1 MSERAG
7 IRWARPAAGRVAAV
21 TAVLALLASLAGF
34 SARPAAAGLVSG
46 DSVPETTVLPTNVDV
61 LPGDTAD
68 TGTFVLTV
76 PIRLQA
82 GQSRRISDQLTVT
95 VPRAAVVQNIVECV
109 DPLSGNPVT
118 IAGRPEAHSSGTNY
132 SPSMGQLSMHASFL
146 FTAPVTGTFFCQIR
160 AQTDAGTDL
169 GFHMT
174 VVAAPRPGGTWL
186 EIDNF
191 TDAAPLWWQI
201 NTCDSTGSDPN
212 CIFLGRPDG
221 APDHPTT
228 AILHGWPP
236 SVLDTPFLHMSDLWS
251 APPGATE
258 ADAVG
263 HMQITSCYFDTASCP
278 EREQG
283 APENGPFDAAVFR
296 THLDFIQL
304 DQHFA
309 TCNVTSTPDTQYTIT
324 NAVHHFLVDYGP
336 LTVPVSQT
344 CGGSRV
350 FALHIVVSWH
360 AGNTVK
366 IDAGSFV
373 GFRSA
378 TNANVI
384 VRSTRPTTTVPRV
397 IGVDQGSVAGHLA
410 GSGLTM
416 GTVTRVANP
425 VAAGHVIAQNSPP
438 GTIEPAGSPV
448 DLTISLGAVTVPD
461 LTGDTATQAISELTA
476 VGLAT
481 HIEHRAQCVDLGLVI
496 DQTPS
501 AGTSVA
507 PGSTVTIT
515 IASGTLHSC

>member
-1 MSERAG
+1 MWERAG

-46 DSVPETTVLPTNVDV
+46 DSVPETTVLPANVDV

-160 AQTDAGTDL
+160 AQTDAGKDL

-366 IDAGSFV
+366 IDAGSFI

-476 VGLAT
+476 AGLAT
-481 HIEHRAQCVDLGLVI
+481 HIEHRAQCADLGLVI
-496 DQTPS
+496 DQTPG

>member
-1 MSERAG
+1 MSERAAIG
-7 IRWARPAAGRVAAV
+7 WARPAAGRIAAV

-46 DSVPETTVLPTNVDV
+46 DSVAETTVLPANVDV

-95 VPRAAVVQNIVECV
+95 VPRDAVVQNIVECV

-118 IAGRPEAHSSGTNY
+118 VAGRPEAHSSGTNY

-160 AQTDAGTDL
+160 AQTDAGNDL

-212 CIFLGRPDG
+212 CVFLGRPG
-221 APDHPTT
+221 GREHPTT
-228 AILHGWPP
+228 AILHGWP
-236 SVLDTPFLHMSDLWS
+236 STFLDTPFLHMSDLWV
-251 APPGATE
+251 APPNATT
-258 ADAVG
+258 ADVVG
-263 HMQITSCYFDTASCP
+263 HMQITSCYFGTASCP

-296 THLDFIQL
+296 THLDLLQL

-309 TCNVTSTPDTQYTIT
+309 VCKVNSTPDTQYTIKD
-324 NAVHHFLVDYGP
+324 AVHHFLVDYGP
-336 LTVPVSQT
+336 MTVPISQT

-366 IDAGSFV
+366 IDAGSGFE
-373 GFRSA
+373 FRSA

-384 VRSTRPTTTVPRV
+384 VRSTGPTTTVPDV
-397 IGVDQGSVAGHLA
+397 TGVDQGSVAGHLA
-410 GSGLTM
+410 RAGLTM
-416 GTVTRVANP
+416 GTVTRAANP

-461 LTGDTATQAISELTA
+461 LKGDTATQAISELTA

-481 HIEHRAQCVDLGLVI
+481 HIEHRAQCADPGLVI

>member
-1 MSERAG
+1 MLERAG
-7 IRWARPAAGRVAAV
+7 IGCARPAAGRIAAV

-46 DSVPETTVLPTNVDV
+46 DSVPETTVLQTNVDV

-118 IAGRPEAHSSGTNY
+118 VAGRPEAHSSGTNY

-160 AQTDAGTDL
+160 AQTDAGNDL

-212 CIFLGRPDG
+212 CVFLGRPG
-221 APDHPTT
+221 GREHPTT
-228 AILHGWPP
+228 TILHGWP
-236 SVLDTPFLHMSDLWS
+236 STFLDTPFLHVSDLWV
-251 APPGATE
+251 ARPNATT
-258 ADAVG
+258 ADVVG
-263 HMQITSCYFDTASCP
+263 HMQITSCYFGTASCP

-296 THLDFIQL
+296 THLDLLQL

-309 TCNVTSTPDTQYTIT
+309 VCKVNSTPDTQYTIK

-336 LTVPVSQT
+336 MTVPIAQT

-360 AGNTVK
+360 GRQHGQDRCGLWFRVPFGDERERHRPFRRPDYYRARRDRGRPGL
-366 IDAGSFV
+366 GS
-373 GFRSA
+373 RPPRR
-378 TNANVI
+378 
-384 VRSTRPTTTVPRV
+384 VRTDDGHGDPRGEPGRGRARDRPEF
-397 IGVDQGSVAGHLA
+397 
-410 GSGLTM
+410 
-416 GTVTRVANP
+416 
-425 VAAGHVIAQNSPP
+425 SP
-438 GTIEPAGSPV
+438 
-448 DLTISLGAVTVPD
+448 
-461 LTGDTATQAISELTA
+461 GD
-476 VGLAT
+476 
-481 HIEHRAQCVDLGLVI
+481 HRAGRITRGPDHL
-496 DQTPS
+496 
-501 AGTSVA
+501 
-507 PGSTVTIT
+507 PGCGDRPRSD
-515 IASGTLHSC
+515 G

>member
-1 MSERAG
+1 MSVRAG
-7 IRWARPAAGRVAAV
+7 IACARPAAGRIAAV
-21 TAVLALLASLAGF
+21 TAILALLASLAGF

-46 DSVPETTVLPTNVDV
+46 DSVPETTVLQTNVDV

-95 VPRAAVVQNIVECV
+95 VPRNAVVQNIVECV

-201 NTCDSTGSDPN
+201 NTCDSTGSDAN
-212 CIFLGRPDG
+212 CVYLGRPG
-221 APDHPTT
+221 GRDHPATT
-228 AILHGWPP
+228 ILHGWP
-236 SVLDTPFLHMSDLWS
+236 STFLDTPFLHVSDLWV
-251 APPGATE
+251 APPNATT
-258 ADAVG
+258 ADVVG
-263 HMQITSCYFDTASCP
+263 HMQITSCYFGTASCP

-296 THLDFIQL
+296 THLDLLQL
-304 DQHFA
+304 DQHYA
-309 TCNVTSTPDTQYTIT
+309 VCKVNSTPDTQYTIKD
-324 NAVHHFLVDYGP
+324 AVHHFLVDYGP
-336 LTVPVSQT
+336 MTVPISQT

-350 FALHIVVSWH
+350 FALHIAVSWV

-366 IDAGSFV
+366 IDAGSGFE
-373 GFRSA
+373 FRSA

-384 VRSTRPTTTVPRV
+384 VRSTGPTTTVPDV
-397 IGVDQGSVAGHLA
+397 TGVDQGSVAGHLA

-416 GTVTRVANP
+416 GTVTRVASP
-425 VAAGHVIAQNSPP
+425 VAAGHVIAQDSPP

-461 LTGDTATQAISELTA
+461 LAGDTAAQAISELNA
-476 VGLAT
+476 VGLVA
-481 HIEHRAQCVDLGLVI
+481 HIVRRAQCIDPGLVI

-515 IASGTLHSC
+515 INSGPLHSC

>member
-1 MSERAG
+1 
-7 IRWARPAAGRVAAV
+7 
-21 TAVLALLASLAGF
+21 
-34 SARPAAAGLVSG
+34 
-46 DSVPETTVLPTNVDV
+46 
-61 LPGDTAD
+61 
-68 TGTFVLTV
+68 
-76 PIRLQA
+76 
-82 GQSRRISDQLTVT
+82 
-95 VPRAAVVQNIVECV
+95 
-109 DPLSGNPVT
+109 VT

-160 AQTDAGTDL
+160 AQTDAGKDL

-366 IDAGSFV
+366 IDAGSFI

-476 VGLAT
+476 AGLAT
-481 HIEHRAQCVDLGLVI
+481 HIEHRAQCADLGLVI
-496 DQTPS
+496 DQTPG

>member
-1 MSERAG
+1 
-7 IRWARPAAGRVAAV
+7 
-21 TAVLALLASLAGF
+21 
-34 SARPAAAGLVSG
+34 
-46 DSVPETTVLPTNVDV
+46 
-61 LPGDTAD
+61 
-68 TGTFVLTV
+68 V

-95 VPRAAVVQNIVECV
+95 VPRDAVVQNIVECV

-118 IAGRPEAHSSGTNY
+118 VAGRPEAHSSGTNY

-160 AQTDAGTDL
+160 AQTDAGKDL

-201 NTCDSTGSDPN
+201 NTCQSNGRDPETGGTDPN

-221 APDHPTT
+221 AHDHPTT

-251 APPGATE
+251 APPDATE

-283 APENGPFDAAVFR
+283 TQDPGPFDVAVFR
-296 THLDFIQL
+296 THLDLIQL

-324 NAVHHFLVDYGP
+324 NDVHHFLVDYGP

-366 IDAGSFV
+366 IDAGSFIR
-373 GFRSA
+373 FRSA
-378 TNANVI
+378 RNANVI

-410 GSGLTM
+410 GSGLAM

-448 DLTISLGAVTVPD
+448 DLTISLGAVAVPD
-461 LTGDTATQAISELTA
+461 LESLPAGQAISALHA
-476 VGLAT
+476 VGLAA
-481 HIEHRAQCVDLGLVI
+481 HIQYRAQCVDLGLVI

>member
-1 MSERAG
+1 MWERAG

-109 DPLSGNPVT
+109 DPLSGDPVT
-118 IAGRPEAHSSGTNY
+118 VAGRPEAHSSGTNY

-160 AQTDAGTDL
+160 AQTDAGKDL

-236 SVLDTPFLHMSDLWS
+236 SVLDTPVS
-251 APPGATE
+251 AHERSLECPTGRDRGRRGWPH
-258 ADAVG
+258 AD
-263 HMQITSCYFDTASCP
+263 
-278 EREQG
+278 
-283 APENGPFDAAVFR
+283 
-296 THLDFIQL
+296 
-304 DQHFA
+304 
-309 TCNVTSTPDTQYTIT
+309 
-324 NAVHHFLVDYGP
+324 
-336 LTVPVSQT
+336 
-344 CGGSRV
+344 
-350 FALHIVVSWH
+350 
-360 AGNTVK
+360 
-366 IDAGSFV
+366 
-373 GFRSA
+373 
-378 TNANVI
+378 
-384 VRSTRPTTTVPRV
+384 
-397 IGVDQGSVAGHLA
+397 
-410 GSGLTM
+410 
-416 GTVTRVANP
+416 
-425 VAAGHVIAQNSPP
+425 HV
-438 GTIEPAGSPV
+438 
-448 DLTISLGAVTVPD
+448 LL
-461 LTGDTATQAISELTA
+461 L
-476 VGLAT
+476 
-481 HIEHRAQCVDLGLVI
+481 
-496 DQTPS
+496 
-501 AGTSVA
+501 
-507 PGSTVTIT
+507 
-515 IASGTLHSC
+515 

>member
-1 MSERAG
+1 
-7 IRWARPAAGRVAAV
+7 
-21 TAVLALLASLAGF
+21 
-34 SARPAAAGLVSG
+34 
-46 DSVPETTVLPTNVDV
+46 
-61 LPGDTAD
+61 
-68 TGTFVLTV
+68 
-76 PIRLQA
+76 
-82 GQSRRISDQLTVT
+82 
-95 VPRAAVVQNIVECV
+95 
-109 DPLSGNPVT
+109 
-118 IAGRPEAHSSGTNY
+118 
-132 SPSMGQLSMHASFL
+132 
-146 FTAPVTGTFFCQIR
+146 
-160 AQTDAGTDL
+160 
-169 GFHMT
+169 
-174 VVAAPRPGGTWL
+174 
-186 EIDNF
+186 
-191 TDAAPLWWQI
+191 
-201 NTCDSTGSDPN
+201 
-212 CIFLGRPDG
+212 
-221 APDHPTT
+221 
-228 AILHGWPP
+228 
-236 SVLDTPFLHMSDLWS
+236 
-251 APPGATE
+251 
-258 ADAVG
+258 
-263 HMQITSCYFDTASCP
+263 MQITSCYFDTASCP

-366 IDAGSFV
+366 IDAGSFI

-476 VGLAT
+476 AGLAT
-481 HIEHRAQCVDLGLVI
+481 HIEHRAQCADLGLVI
-496 DQTPS
+496 DQTPG
-501 AGTSVA
+501 AGTSVT